1 MNAKLRELT
10 GNRRASLRYL
20 EHCYAER
27 VVLTLKY
34 KLVGWPKDIP
44 YRRFGNIPRREQ
56 SLRRL
61 LALWDSGELHF
72 EPVTANDHIAAK
84 LRPETIIPGYRP
96 ATREVEPVV
105 SPADSSTALL
115 PQALRPSGGPS
126 VSGILG

>member
-1 MNAKLRELT
+1 ELRCKMNTKLREYSVSYLTVGSRSNRYAGELT
-10 GNRRASLRYL
+10 GNRRASLRYV
-20 EHCYAER
+20 EHCYIER

-72 EPVTANDHIAAK
+72 EPATAND
-84 LRPETIIPGYRP
+84 
-96 ATREVEPVV
+96 
-105 SPADSSTALL
+105 
-115 PQALRPSGGPS
+115 
-126 VSGILG
+126 

>member
-1 MNAKLRELT
+1 GELT
-10 GNRRASLRYL
+10 GNRRASLRYI
-20 EHCYAER
+20 EHCYIER

-44 YRRFGNIPRREQ
+44 YRRFGNIPRCEQ

-72 EPVTANDHIAAK
+72 EPATANDRIAAK
-84 LRPETIIPGYRP
+84 LRPKTVIPGYSP

-105 SPADSSTALL
+105 SSADPGTTHL
-115 PQALRPSGGPS
+115 PQALCPSGGPS